1 MPPGWNGVKLIIILL
16 NIPCM
21 IPHTVWHSKLQEKD
35 FAECLILP
43 TVDEDVDAGVE
54 DEQEVGDDGHHLAPG
69 WPGVYV
75 YSPLRCQ
82 VKHLERKMCGFEK
95 KQTKL
100 IYLFVT
106 KPFKNGFVRGA
117 FKKKKMSQKVEK
129 VHNFLDPPPLP

>member
-1 MPPGWNGVKLIIILL
+1 
-16 NIPCM
+16 M
-21 IPHTVWHSKLQEKD
+21 IPHTVWHSKLQEKN

-82 VKHLERKMCGFEK
+82 VKHLERKMLSA
-95 KQTKL
+95 KQTLVKYL
-100 IYLFVT
+100 IVMLLYCPLLVT
-106 KPFKNGFVRGA
+106 KVCRPV
-117 FKKKKMSQKVEK
+117 QKAT
-129 VHNFLDPPPLP
+129 